1 MFLLPCKYLLSETA
15 SMRLASSID
24 LDAPG
29 LLIVANGYVS
39 LTSERGYGHCK
50 YILRKERILSAKMCT
65 QALELS

>member
-1 MFLLPCKYLLSETA
+1 
-15 SMRLASSID
+15 MRLASSID